1 MKGEFIMFNKIVS
14 IKHNYTM
21 PNISNDMSITTFGD
35 LHYCSSFDDK
45 RLNLLTE
52 YLFNN
57 DSKYL
62 FIAGDLIDS
71 TNFLHDDKRKKERL
85 VSWLK
90 LLSDKYKLFI
100 TLGSH
105 DFTTK
110 SFKNGNEDWNTDLWK
125 NLNDS
130 NNIHVSHYTPY
141 YEDDNLIAYQ
151 LELGYDYYFSGDK
164 ENKDYL
170 LNFLDE
176 NLNYLDNLD
185 NSKVKV
191 LVCHSPIYMSDK
203 DVIDR
208 VKEYDF
214 IFSGHMHNGMIP
226 YPFDKIKGN
235 TGIIAPDKSL
245 FPDNAR
251 GTKDI
256 NVGDKDIHLIINGGI
271 TKLSEC
277 TNVLSK
283 FNNIYKMNIDEIEI
297 NSKIKKLVK

>member
-1 MKGEFIMFNKIVS
+1 MSNKIVS
-14 IKHNYTM
+14 VKHNYIM

-45 RLNLLTE
+45 RLDLLTE

-105 DFTTK
+105 DFTMK

-130 NNIHVSHYTPY
+130 NNIHVSHYTHY
-141 YEDDNLIAYQ
+141 YEDDNLI
-151 LELGYDYYFSGDK
+151 
-164 ENKDYL
+164 
-170 LNFLDE
+170 
-176 NLNYLDNLD
+176 
-185 NSKVKV
+185 
-191 LVCHSPIYMSDK
+191 
-203 DVIDR
+203 
-208 VKEYDF
+208 
-214 IFSGHMHNGMIP
+214 
-226 YPFDKIKGN
+226 
-235 TGIIAPDKSL
+235 
-245 FPDNAR
+245 
-251 GTKDI
+251 
-256 NVGDKDIHLIINGGI
+256 
-271 TKLSEC
+271 
-277 TNVLSK
+277 
-283 FNNIYKMNIDEIEI
+283 
-297 NSKIKKLVK
+297 